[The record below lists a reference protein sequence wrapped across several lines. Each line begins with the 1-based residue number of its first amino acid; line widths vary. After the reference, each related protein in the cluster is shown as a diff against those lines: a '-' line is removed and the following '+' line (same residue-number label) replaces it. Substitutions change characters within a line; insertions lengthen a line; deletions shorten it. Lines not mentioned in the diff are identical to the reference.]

1 MKSWVCRHAE
11 GLVLSS
17 YLLLVAILILFD
29 KGPLP

>member
-11 GLVLSS
+11 GLAFCG
-17 YLLLVAILILFD
+17 YLLAIAIFILFD